1 MTELPTADV
10 EGIVKIIQSAL
21 TPVFLLAGT
30 AGFLNVYSSRLARVS
45 DRINN
50 IVDGMGT
57 GDVTADVRNAQ
68 LRVLRRRTIA
78 LEIAVI
84 FGALTGIFVCA
95 AILGLFVGQI
105 ERTIKEDWLYWNFG
119 MGLLCLSLSLWA
131 FIAEML
137 LATGSM
143 IRQIAKARRSS

>member
-1 MTELPTADV
+1 MSELAMPDV
-10 EGIVKIIQSAL
+10 DGIVKTIQSAL

-30 AGFLNVYSSRLARVS
+30 AGFLNVFASRLARVS
-45 DRINN
+45 DRINA
-50 IVDGMGT
+50 IVDEMDSDG
-57 GDVTADVRNAQ
+57 VTRDVRNAQ

-84 FGALTGIFVCA
+84 FGALTGVFVCA

-105 ERTIKEDWLYWNFG
+105 ERAIKEDWLYWNFG
-119 MGLLCLSLSLWA
+119 MGLLCLSVSLWA
-131 FIAEML
+131 FIVEML

-143 IRQIAKARRSS
+143 IRQIARARRN